1 MRKQNFIYH
10 LIYDKNTNLFIY
22 EGKGDFE
29 YRLQLFNREFNN
41 KILRD
46 KMEREKKRDSL
57 LQLKANQTN
66 KKQISLSE
74 IHWPLQKLTLSENKT
89 SSGENPAKTQD
100 PFIGNYVNSGY
111 DLPMLEEKGLKML
124 EMYCEKFRC

>member
-1 MRKQNFIYH
+1 LKIRNSKDGNQPDW
-10 LIYDKNTNLFIY
+10 DKRRNT
-22 EGKGDFE
+22 D
-29 YRLQLFNREFNN
+29 REDREISTY
-41 KILRD
+41 KRD

-89 SSGENPAKTQD
+89 ISGENPAKT
-100 PFIGNYVNSGY
+100 
-111 DLPMLEEKGLKML
+111 
-124 EMYCEKFRC
+124 

>member
-1 MRKQNFIYH
+1 LKIRNSKDGNQPDW
-10 LIYDKNTNLFIY
+10 DKRRNT
-22 EGKGDFE
+22 D
-29 YRLQLFNREFNN
+29 REDREISTY
-41 KILRD
+41 KRD